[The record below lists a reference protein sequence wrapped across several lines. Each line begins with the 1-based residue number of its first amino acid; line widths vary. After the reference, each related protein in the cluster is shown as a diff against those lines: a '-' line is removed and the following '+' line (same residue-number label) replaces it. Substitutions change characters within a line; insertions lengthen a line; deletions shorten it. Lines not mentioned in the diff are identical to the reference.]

1 LSRKNDILDDIVGAW
16 MIKVHLSRLMGE
28 RKLKISDVARA
39 TGLNRNTIR
48 LLYYETASRVDLDAI
63 NRLCQFFDCQVGDL
77 LEFVPDER
85 SSTTDNTQNQGS

>member
-1 LSRKNDILDDIVGAW
+1 

-77 LEFVPDER
+77 LEFVPDEKSR
-85 SSTTDNTQNQGS
+85 TEDNTQNQES